1 MISIADLSAA
11 RSQEPKFM
19 LHKFIGR
26 NFFWRNNTG
35 FPFFCIAIIFVT
47 LSLDTI
53 KKETKTRTMAFH
65 GLDGPNMII
74 VRYIMDNVWSMARL
88 EAYITSYQ
96 PGGPPLH
103 VLRHLLGHG
112 RLPAPAYTEVLSRLA
127 SLLFGL
133 GHLKPVNVVVAEL
146 LRGIPPGHLT
156 PQQVPFCSA
165 IYPTK
170 PSSIR

>member
-1 MISIADLSAA
+1 
-11 RSQEPKFM
+11 
-19 LHKFIGR
+19 
-26 NFFWRNNTG
+26 
-35 FPFFCIAIIFVT
+35 
-47 LSLDTI
+47 
-53 KKETKTRTMAFH
+53 MAFH
-65 GLDGPNMII
+65 GPDGPNMII

-88 EAYITSYQ
+88 ETYITTYQ

-146 LRGIPPGHLT
+146 LRGIPPGRLT
-156 PQQVPFCSA
+156 PQQVQVGSA
-165 IYPTK
+165 T
-170 PSSIR
+170 

>member
-1 MISIADLSAA
+1 
-11 RSQEPKFM
+11 
-19 LHKFIGR
+19 
-26 NFFWRNNTG
+26 
-35 FPFFCIAIIFVT
+35 
-47 LSLDTI
+47 
-53 KKETKTRTMAFH
+53 MAFH

-146 LRGIPPGHLT
+146 LRGIPPGRLT
-156 PQQVPFCSA
+156 PQQVPSCSA

-170 PSSIR
+170 SF